1 MSKNFKSDH
10 PNLQFDDQTL
20 VAVQVIANVLHYIIL
35 KPPLPSPTH
44 KLTPLASKIAKMAIS
59 STPNSIVKHPRDT
72 YSQQQTW
79 VSNDKKQYYHKT
91 SALAVILLES
101 KIIVN
106 STISTPGAKFYTIG
120 VKDFFLSSTLP

>member
-1 MSKNFKSDH
+1 
-10 PNLQFDDQTL
+10 
-20 VAVQVIANVLHYIIL
+20 
-35 KPPLPSPTH
+35 
-44 KLTPLASKIAKMAIS
+44 MAIS

-120 VKDFFLSSTLP
+120 VKDFFLSSTLPQAEYMKININEMTQDIINKIKLQDLKDNNRCVHFRIAKGL